1 MARKAKT
8 EEQVADF
15 RGRILDAALGLI
27 EADGLKGL
35 TMRRL
40 AARLD
45 VTATTIYN
53 YFRNRDEL
61 YYAVRASGFER
72 LHERLNTA
80 IARKKSPADRLKALI
95 TAYVQFGLENAEYF
109 DLMFVNRSVPKY
121 RDMVGTEFE
130 SVALV
135 DLESGLR
142 VFGLVASVIGE
153 YRALPTPRIR
163 YLTERF
169 WCETTGLVALINS
182 QLLHEVEANV
192 HKFCAQMI
200 DDMHSGMLHSL
211 DRYPTGKK

>member
-1 MARKAKT
+1 MPRKAKT

-15 RGRILDAALGLI
+15 RGRIPEVALGLI

-45 VTATTIYN
+45 VTATMIDN
-53 YFRNRDEL
+53 YFRSRDEL

-80 IARKKSPADRLKALI
+80 IARKKFPADRLKALI
-95 TAYVQFGLENAEYF
+95 TAYVQFGFENADNY

-130 SVALV
+130 SVAPV

-182 QLLHEVEANV
+182 
-192 HKFCAQMI
+192 
-200 DDMHSGMLHSL
+200 
-211 DRYPTGKK
+211 